1 MANQYSSELTEQR
14 KIAVKLLTRGQA
26 TVAEIGRHFG
36 LSRQTVAVWAR
47 DIDVEAARREYLAK
61 AFRRA
66 SGQK

>member
-26 TVAEIGRHFG
+26 TVAEIGRNFG

-47 DIDVEAARREYLAK
+47 NIDVESARQEYLAK

-66 SGQK
+66 SGRK